1 MAVERWPVIV
11 AMLAGDFAPLPG
23 RPGRQFYR
31 ADFGSDRTA
40 RLLEKVFGDDEE
52 GADRE
57 CRKPPPGA
65 PHRRA
70 SPV

>member
-11 AMLAGDFAPLPG
+11 AMLAGDFEPLPG

-40 RLLEKVFGDDEE
+40 RLLEKVFGCDDEE
-52 GADRE
+52 EE
-57 CRKPPPGA
+57 CRKHPP
-65 PHRRA
+65 RRA
-70 SPV
+70 PPA